1 MEIEVMNMRRIKK
14 ITMEELVSENK
25 KMLLN
30 DKSALEKIEEKVEKK
45 RLSRI

>member
-1 MEIEVMNMRRIKK
+1 MRRIKK
-14 ITMEELVSENK
+14 ITMEELVNENK

-30 DKSALEKIEEKVEKK
+30 DKSALEKIDEKVEKK

>member
-1 MEIEVMNMRRIKK
+1 MRRIKK
-14 ITMEELVSENK
+14 ITMEELVNENK